1 MLRPVYLTS
10 LRSAGTMKVLF
21 RTDCDNRQGLGHVM
35 RCIALAH
42 SFVAE
47 GAQVAFACSKQDGV
61 IHVKSVGFD
70 AINLCSLSERDQI
83 AAIANQYRSD
93 TLSLIIADSYEFS
106 GSYLEALNDIA
117 PTAYIDDLHTPE
129 LNISAIVNGNITADS
144 FIYSK
149 LYEQTST
156 RLLIGPKYNILR
168 SEFYGQNSIQIKDKV
183 KRVLVTSG
191 GSDPHGAS
199 IRITETLLECEPL
212 YNAEIVVMAGPLS
225 NSVNQLQS
233 ISAKHP
239 NVAVIQNASNVAEV
253 MRSCDMA
260 IAAAGGTMN
269 ELCACGVPS
278 VVYALA
284 NNQVRAA
291 FCFSNKR
298 CALDGG
304 AVWDAAFSSRVK
316 NCTEKLA
323 QSRDLRF
330 NISKNAHALFDGMG
344 ANRVATELL
353 ALVTSTNRSHVQLDH

>member
-1 MLRPVYLTS
+1 
-10 LRSAGTMKVLF
+10 MKVLF

-35 RCIALAH
+35 RCIALAQ
-42 SFVAE
+42 SFVAK
-47 GAQVAFACSKQDGV
+47 GVQVAFACSKQDGV

-70 AINLCSLSERDQI
+70 AIDLCSLSDRDQI
-83 AAIANQYRSD
+83 AAISSQFRSD

-106 GSYLEALNDIA
+106 ASYLEALNNIA

-129 LNISAIVNGNITADS
+129 LNISAILNGNITADS
-144 FIYSK
+144 SFYSK
-149 LYEQTST
+149 RYEQSST

-168 SEFYGQNSIQIKDKV
+168 SEFYGQKSIQIKDKI

-225 NSVNQLQS
+225 NSVSQLQS
-233 ISAKHP
+233 ISANHP
-239 NVAVIQNASNVAEV
+239 SVTVLQNASNVAEL

-291 FCFSNKR
+291 FSFSNKR

-304 AVWDAAFSSRVK
+304 AVWDTDFSSRIK
-316 NCTEKLA
+316 NCSEELA
-323 QSRDLRF
+323 HSRDLRL
-330 NISKNAHALFDGMG
+330 NISNNAHALFDGTG

-353 ALVTSTNRSHVQLDH
+353 ALATSADRSRV